1 MRIPVAVLA
10 SLMLATPAIA
20 QTAYPSGPEVPANLL
35 RVSIE
40 FPEPPP
46 GAVAGRVRLTRAE
59 GSEIA
64 GAFYPEPLW
73 SPDGRVLTLYLDPGR
88 VKTGLKAHDLVG
100 RALAAGER
108 VQLRIGDRT
117 LREWRVTGPTST
129 PLEPDRWRL
138 ETPRAETR
146 EALTVFMPAPIDR
159 RDRDLIAVA
168 DTSGRRIAGASTLL
182 PGERTWRFRPAMP
195 WRKGAYRLKLHPD
208 LEDPEG
214 NRVARP
220 FESRVDAEIPESQIS
235 FEVPTLHPD
244 ARSLDLGR
252 DRKSGDPPRLHP

>member
-1 MRIPVAVLA
+1 MAVLA
-10 SLMLATPAIA
+10 SLTLATPTIA

-35 RVSIE
+35 RISIE

-46 GAVAGRVRLTRAE
+46 GTVAGRVRLTRAD
-59 GSEIA
+59 GSDIA

-108 VQLRIGDRT
+108 VKLRIDDRT
-117 LREWRVTGPTST
+117 LREWRVIGPRST

-138 ETPRAETR
+138 STPRAGST
-146 EALTVFMPAPIDR
+146 EALRVSMSSLIDR
-159 RDRDLIAVA
+159 RDRDLIAISDA
-168 DTSGRRIAGASTLL
+168 SGRRITGVSTLL
-182 PGERTWRFRPAMP
+182 SGERTWRFKPAMP
-195 WRKGAYRLKLHPD
+195 WRQGPYHLKLHPD

-220 FESRVDAEIPESQIS
+220 FESRADTQIPELQIG
-235 FEVPTLHPD
+235 F
-244 ARSLDLGR
+244 RSR
-252 DRKSGDPPRLHP
+252 P